1 MLYCSCILDLE
12 KNIFQNAESFLF
24 RPKALNKCTIQL
36 LLRYSVESA
45 ILYCGRKV
53 LFRLP
58 LWLFLSIMTCKM
70 FFCQSLCVYSIWL
83 FSFCY
88 FGLTH
93 TARTGLIFATCA
105 QDRATKMQ
113 QWSTLNNFIVWI
125 LPLHVCGSW
134 LASSSSVFE
143 KLPGRQPL
151 KRSLLLSESICGKPL
166 KRSLSLSESIYDT
179 VIIRVHVWQ
188 TLNAIF
194 VTKFQYHLIFNFTFS
209 LMDTPNT
216 THSQSCKNV
225 PTVPTSWCYFFWPV
239 LIFGKKHAKNRR
251 KHAKNRRKHAKTR
264 KNRRKTGA
272 VLVLMFLGGKLVG
285 ANFYAFCNYVQDD
298 LS

>member
-1 MLYCSCILDLE
+1 
-12 KNIFQNAESFLF
+12 
-24 RPKALNKCTIQL
+24 
-36 LLRYSVESA
+36 
-45 ILYCGRKV
+45 
-53 LFRLP
+53 
-58 LWLFLSIMTCKM
+58 MTCKM

-105 QDRATKMQ
+105 QDRATIMQ
-113 QWSTLNNFIVWI
+113 QWSTLNNFIEWI

-216 THSQSCKNV
+216 THSEHTLNTFWTHSKKIHRQFHFQHSDLFEQMPSPRHQSLMSLYDRFSGARAACNKRIGSMK
-225 PTVPTSWCYFFWPV
+225 PIWTSS
-239 LIFGKKHAKNRR
+239 FGQGPHLTWKSHFQQQVVWG
-251 KHAKNRRKHAKTR
+251 TR
-264 KNRRKTGA
+264 
-272 VLVLMFLGGKLVG
+272 LVLLEQSSFIKFKSCPHLWIVEKRAYSAPELCVYKLPS
-285 ANFYAFCNYVQDD
+285 A
-298 LS
+298 LPLKL